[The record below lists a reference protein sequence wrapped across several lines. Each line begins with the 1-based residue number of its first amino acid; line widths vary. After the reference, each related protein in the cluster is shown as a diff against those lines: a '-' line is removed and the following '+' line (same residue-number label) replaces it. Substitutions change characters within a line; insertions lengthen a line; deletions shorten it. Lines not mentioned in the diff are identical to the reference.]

1 MPVPEG
7 YAVAPTSTDHL
18 VKIAVPIPGRD
29 PILIEAPK
37 LSWLT
42 PDEVEKYQEWLQ
54 PILDAEKEVTDWHI
68 ANDDLPEEVTPE
80 MVSAWHE
87 ANDDLPEDQ
96 RAPLPRERAP
106 FPDEAKAKADAVQ
119 VREVT
124 LRWIKPYVSAAEY
137 KTLVT
142 SKKIP
147 ERTIEWIKEQLTS
160 PDITVGES
168 EASTSS

>member
-18 VKIAVPIPGRD
+18 CKIAVPVPGRD

-37 LSWLT
+37 LAWIT
-42 PDEVEKYQEWLQ
+42 PEEVEKYQEWLQ

-68 ANDDLPEEVTPE
+68 ANDDLPE
-80 MVSAWHE
+80 
-87 ANDDLPEDQ
+87 D
-96 RAPLPRERAP
+96 ERSP

-168 EASTSS
+168 EASTDS